1 MSIQIRIMGQR
12 QGGRAGFTL
21 LEMILGATILAL
33 LAPTMISATPSVS
46 RLTESGN
53 LESRIQRDS
62 DRAMARIM
70 EDLRMSGFHTVNER
84 EYPHIFADGQ
94 PASDFGDFEHTSAP
108 QAATPGEADY
118 GPMCS
123 IILCAPS
130 DLDGNGRPEID
141 VDGDGIPELDGNGD
155 GVVSDEPEDVQ
166 GIWDERAHTISAGS
180 RLVWSHE
187 DIAYMVLESAAGENE
202 LVRLVSNGEGE
213 REVLARSVERLT
225 FETSQPGAA
234 SVSAGTVR
242 VRIDFRATTDSGH
255 LFRTHSEALVRLRNN
270 NG

>member
-33 LAPTMISATPSVS
+33 LAKTMISATTSVS

-130 DLDGNGRPEID
+130 DLDGNGRHLRHDPRRH
-141 VDGDGIPELDGNGD
+141 
-155 GVVSDEPEDVQ
+155 EDRADQRQ
-166 GIWDERAHTISAGS
+166 GRRCLLVLLSRRPAAALDERSGGAG
-180 RLVWSHE
+180 L
-187 DIAYMVLESAAGENE
+187 
-202 LVRLVSNGEGE
+202 
-213 REVLARSVERLT
+213 
-225 FETSQPGAA
+225 FGA
-234 SVSAGTVR
+234 
-242 VRIDFRATTDSGH
+242 
-255 LFRTHSEALVRLRNN
+255 
-270 NG
+270 